1 MQTKNTIFRLI
12 ALWGLVATICI
23 GCQNEV
29 EELAVQQESVTIEL
43 SVSTNDVVTRATP
56 TDSEMV
62 INSLRIYA
70 FYNNR
75 QAGYIYRAATT
86 PDTPFYMD
94 LELPENGTHNV
105 EFYLIVN
112 EASMVNAA
120 SLTEK
125 MSKDAIESITFS
137 SLTNSGVLPMY
148 CKQVESINVN
158 NILNNI
164 NTINGHNGHPI
175 LGQKINFELERPLAK
190 LSVYAAKTTGA
201 ASSPQITKIEYLA
214 SGTRIHNYLFP
225 QSDEVLNGIAS
236 RANNRILLESGIT
249 IEKEIT
255 KGSSEAASPENYTE
269 IITDQYMA
277 EVATGSTAWHTP
289 SSYNNAAA
297 LRIEYTLGEGKK
309 VNNTYVY
316 LPPLQRNH
324 HVKVCILI
332 NAEGQLVVNYVVAD
346 WEDNEMQD
354 YHFDYPTHSFL
365 REFIPT
371 GTPGEATIP
380 SGAAKMNETT
390 PFKGYFQM
398 SQPSNDA
405 WTPTLLGLNGANC
418 EIRVYEANTNTEVT
432 TFPIDASGKWYRIEV
447 WPLINK
453 MDLGDETMLA
463 ISYTA
468 SGLTESEF
476 LLING
481 SKGDFYWPYTGTSAE
496 DPNYVIITMGN

>member
-1 MQTKNTIFRLI
+1 M
-12 ALWGLVATICI
+12 ICV

-29 EELAVQQESVTIEL
+29 EELTVQQESVTIEL
-43 SVSTNDVVTRATP
+43 SVSTSDNVTRATP
-56 TDSEMV
+56 TDAEKA
-62 INSLRIYA
+62 INSLRVYA
-70 FYNNR
+70 FCNNK
-75 QAGYIYRAATT
+75 QAGYIYRAATS
-86 PDTPFYMD
+86 PDAPFYMN
-94 LELPENGTHNV
+94 LELPETGVHEV
-105 EFYLIVN
+105 EFYLIAN

-120 SLTEK
+120 LLSEK
-125 MSKDAIESITFS
+125 MSKNALESITFT
-137 SLTNSGVLPMY
+137 SLTTSGALPMY
-148 CKQVESINVN
+148 CVQKENINVD
-158 NILNNI
+158 NILNNA
-164 NTINGHNGHPI
+164 NTSAGHNGHPI
-175 LGQKINFELERPLAK
+175 LNKTIAFSLERPLAK

-225 QSDEVLNGIAS
+225 QNDNVLNAIAAQ
-236 RANNRILLESGIT
+236 ANNRVLLESKVN

-255 KGSSEAASPENYTE
+255 KGSSQAASPENYTE
-269 IITDQYMA
+269 VLTGKYVA
-277 EVATGSTAWHTP
+277 EVATGSTSWNNP
-289 SSYNNAAA
+289 SSDDNAAA

-309 VNNTYVY
+309 VENAYVY
-316 LPPLQRNH
+316 LPALQRNH

-354 YHFDYPTHSFL
+354 YHFDYPTHSYL

-380 SGAAKMNETT
+380 SGAATMSETT

-398 SQPSNDA
+398 TQPSNDA

-418 EIRVYEANTNTEVT
+418 EIRVYEANTSTEVT
-432 TFPIDASGKWYRIEV
+432 TFPITASDKWYRIEV

-453 MDLGDETMLA
+453 MDIGDETMLA

-481 SKGDFYWPYTGTSAE
+481 SKDDFYWPYSGTSNE

>member
-1 MQTKNTIFRLI
+1 
-12 ALWGLVATICI
+12 
-23 GCQNEV
+23 
-29 EELAVQQESVTIEL
+29 
-43 SVSTNDVVTRATP
+43 
-56 TDSEMV
+56 
-62 INSLRIYA
+62 
-70 FYNNR
+70 
-75 QAGYIYRAATT
+75 
-86 PDTPFYMD
+86 
-94 LELPENGTHNV
+94 
-105 EFYLIVN
+105 
-112 EASMVNAA
+112 
-120 SLTEK
+120 
-125 MSKDAIESITFS
+125 
-137 SLTNSGVLPMY
+137 
-148 CKQVESINVN
+148 
-158 NILNNI
+158 
-164 NTINGHNGHPI
+164 
-175 LGQKINFELERPLAK
+175 
-190 LSVYAAKTTGA
+190 
-201 ASSPQITKIEYLA
+201 
-214 SGTRIHNYLFP
+214 
-225 QSDEVLNGIAS
+225 
-236 RANNRILLESGIT
+236 
-249 IEKEIT
+249 
-255 KGSSEAASPENYTE
+255 
-269 IITDQYMA
+269 
-277 EVATGSTAWHTP
+277 
-289 SSYNNAAA
+289 
-297 LRIEYTLGEGKK
+297 LGEGKK
-309 VNNTYVY
+309 VDNAYVY

-324 HVKVCILI
+324 HVKVCILV

-380 SGAAKMNETT
+380 SSAAKMSETT

-432 TFPIDASGKWYRIEV
+432 TFPIDASEKWYRIEV